1 MVAYARHILTGVDLG
16 EQLNELVIKK
26 QAIVQERFCTGRKT
40 FASDAKGQS
49 KTRSSFAL
57 FETRKEATMT

>member
-1 MVAYARHILTGVDLG
+1 MVTYARHSYKDIDLG

-40 FASDAKGQS
+40 FASDAKGQTQ
-49 KTRSSFAL
+49 TRSSFAL
-57 FETRKEATMT
+57 LKT